1 MKFVPIGRRVLWCMV
16 VGLAGCATP
25 PPGHSPEA
33 VIPAHYPGAAQ
44 EAPIAAA
51 PEWRTLFAD
60 PHLRALIDAG
70 IRSFKIEGRL
80 KDLSYVKNI
89 TAYYRQRLDA
99 ELETL
104 PDFRR
109 ASSGRTTHHFV
120 PQPEKTF
127 NRGATDYFVNT
138 RHVDVGAF
146 DSPKFTGEP
155 IGTVLR
161 LGRDF
166 ADVDTRNTLN
176 NGDGIAYYDAHG
188 ELVGLRINRAEKQG
202 AGYRLYPA
210 LSGGRLPDDLA
221 VGTALYRNRDQ
232 EFERQL
238 EKTSA
243 ERRIPLRLRL
253 YESASGYALSA
264 TDDEGIVAQ
273 AVVLIYRA
281 EGADQD

>member
-1 MKFVPIGRRVLWCMV
+1 MATTSLW
-16 VGLAGCATP
+16 
-25 PPGHSPEA
+25 H
-33 VIPAHYPGAAQ
+33 
-44 EAPIAAA
+44 
-51 PEWRTLFAD
+51 
-60 PHLRALIDAG
+60 
-70 IRSFKIEGRL
+70 IEGRL

-138 RHVDVGAF
+138 RHVDIGAF

-188 ELVGLRINRAEKQG
+188 ELVGERDQLAVVLHQRAEQVGQLFQG
-202 AGYRLYPA
+202 LLGAARVGAQHAEHAVQAVEQEVRADPRRQGQQARLG
-210 LSGGRLPDDLA
+210 LG
-221 VGTALYRNRDQ
+221 VG
-232 EFERQL
+232 
-238 EKTSA
+238 
-243 ERRIPLRLRL
+243 
-253 YESASGYALSA
+253 
-264 TDDEGIVAQ
+264 AQ
-273 AVVLIYRA
+273 AVDGERQRVGRGLVARR
-281 EGADQD
+281 DQCVALRCHLNSQSKPPVCPPAPGHHVSRRFSRLGLTPSPLARPPSSIMRVMLSILRCK